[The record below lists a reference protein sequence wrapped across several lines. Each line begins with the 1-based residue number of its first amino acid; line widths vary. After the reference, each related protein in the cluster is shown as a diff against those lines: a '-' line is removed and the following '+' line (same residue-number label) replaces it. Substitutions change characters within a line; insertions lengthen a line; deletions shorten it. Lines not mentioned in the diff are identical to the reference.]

1 MFMKKVLILA
11 CMIPACVILGFGG
24 YLHAQAAA
32 AQAGTA
38 QAGAPVDTTVCD
50 VVKKPQAFNG
60 QIVRIKGTV
69 IAGFDEFVITDSTDP
84 NCGYPVNAIW
94 LAYPPGTKGKAGPAA
109 MVVVQPAKNFT
120 GTLTPPT
127 RAAVTLDKTGDRGKD
142 FKQFDSLLAQK
153 HEKGADMCLGCTRY
167 TVTATLVGR
176 LDSVADATLK
186 RDSSGKIVGFG
197 GFGNMNAYP
206 ARLVLESVSDVTPKE
221 IDFSKND
228 DETKAGAT
236 AGGNGADQYGAGAG
250 CGGGGCMG
258 GGGNGIDLNGA
269 IAAAQKAANG
279 LAAGP
284 PKDAAIRAAAVYGK
298 AGDHSTGVFTANGAS
313 NEASPADEQ
322 LGTKDSPDGV
332 LFNCTFNSDRVQ
344 GDSLTRAVMH
354 MGEHISEL
362 RNPDPGNEGAP
373 PYVLESDAW
382 VVTSV
387 SAALSGQK
395 FLSLPGGY
403 LIWDSSWSVADRTDK
418 MESVLKDFLVNEAA
432 LGR

>member
-1 MFMKKVLILA
+1 MKKVLILA
-11 CMIPACVILGFGG
+11 CLIFGFGCNL
-24 YLHAQAAA
+24 YSQAA
-32 AQAGTA
+32 
-38 QAGAPVDTTVCD
+38 APVDTTVCD
-50 VVKKPQAFNG
+50 VVKKPQALNG

-69 IAGFDEFVITDSTDP
+69 IAGFDEFVITDATDP

-94 LAYPPGTKGKAGPAA
+94 LAYPPGTKGKAGPAT
-109 MVVVQPAKNFT
+109 MVEIQPAKNFT
-120 GTLTPPT
+120 GTVTPPT
-127 RAAVTLDKTGDRGKD
+127 RAAVTLDKGKD

-167 TVTATLVGR
+167 EVTATLVGR

-186 RDSSGKIVGFG
+186 RDPSGKIVGFG

-206 ARLVLESVSDVTPKE
+206 ARLVLETVSDVTPKE

-228 DETKAGAT
+228 DETKGGAT
-236 AGGNGADQYGAGAG
+236 AGGNGADMYGAGPG
-250 CGGGGCMG
+250 CGGGGCVG
-258 GGGNGIDLNGA
+258 GGGANGIDLNGA

-284 PKDAAIRAAAVYGK
+284 PKDAAIRASAVYGK
-298 AGDHSTGVFTANGAS
+298 AGDHSTGVFTANGPS

-332 LFNCTFNSDRVQ
+332 LFNCTFNSDRLQ

-362 RNPDPGNEGAP
+362 RNPDPGNESAP

-382 VVTSV
+382 VVTAV

-403 LIWDSSWSVADRTDK
+403 VIWDSNWSVADRTDK
-418 MESVLKDFLVNEAA
+418 MESVLKDYLVNEAA

>member
-1 MFMKKVLILA
+1 MKKVLILA
-11 CMIPACVILGFGG
+11 CLISFGFGCDVR
-24 YLHAQAAA
+24 AQGAA
-32 AQAGTA
+32 AQAGA
-38 QAGAPVDTTVCD
+38 PQAGAPVDTTVCD
-50 VVKKPQAFNG
+50 VVKKPQTLNG

-84 NCGYPVNAIW
+84 NCGFPVNAIW
-94 LAYPPGTKGKAGPAA
+94 LAYPPGTKGKAGPAT

-120 GTLTPPT
+120 GTLTPPS
-127 RAAVTLDKTGDRGKD
+127 RAAVTLDKGKD

-221 IDFSKND
+221 IDYSKND
-228 DETKAGAT
+228 DETKGGAS
-236 AGGNGADQYGAGAG
+236 GAGYVDNPYGGGAG
-250 CGGGGCMG
+250 YGGGSMTGGGGS
-258 GGGNGIDLNGA
+258 GIDLNGA
-269 IAAAQKAANG
+269 IAAAQKAANL

-298 AGDHSTGVFTANGAS
+298 GGDHSTGVFTANGPS

-332 LFNCTFNSDRVQ
+332 LFICTFNSDRLP

-354 MGEHISEL
+354 MGEHVSEL
-362 RNPDPGNEGAP
+362 RNPDPGNESAP

-382 VVTSV
+382 VVTAV

-403 LIWDSSWSVADRTDK
+403 VIWDSSWSVADRTDK

-432 LGR
+432 LSR